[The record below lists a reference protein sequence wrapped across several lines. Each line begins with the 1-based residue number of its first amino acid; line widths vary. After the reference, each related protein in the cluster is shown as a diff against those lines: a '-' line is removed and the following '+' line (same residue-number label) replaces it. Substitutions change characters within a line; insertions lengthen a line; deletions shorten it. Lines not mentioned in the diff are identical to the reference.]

1 MADELEGKI
10 QVNSDL
16 VPDNNNPRQPVTSV
30 EYIKGGPQT
39 FTKLED
45 LIAFHPSK
53 MRRGMS
59 AKVVNIDFVS
69 SRVFVDEYTLMV
81 EADTLLDSS
90 KNSIVT
96 LSNYLKYWTRSNQTQ
111 TQSDRVFEYSPDGVN
126 GTRPPYPYTDSPSF
140 ETNWH
145 AVATPTDRWV
155 RWRDN
160 DEFVTVSSVKI
171 YTGWTL
177 PVSIGQQNITG
188 DFVDNR
194 YLRQDVDTTIRS
206 STTGLVNGLYYL
218 VLTGIVTETASGD
231 ETEYNDGRVFK
242 YLSANSYVF
251 TSATVR
257 ETVPAPPRVI
267 DGVLNNDPDGWEDVP
282 PSGDEQLWG
291 ISAAKSVYGD
301 LKSEWQIRKID
312 ENPDLIRFSESA
324 SPNPNT
330 LVGVNDPATTG
341 SQGDTDLNNVGWLAV
356 YQTDFKF
363 TAERQLTGSSPTYT
377 QWEIRKISGESGEYQ
392 DRVFKLFDINAD
404 FDDVASNKPLTSDA
418 IAEGFSD
425 VPLLE
430 TDTQINYVFE
440 ARKFFDGTLKGSWS
454 NGTPYSAKDVFN
466 DIISSDGGDN
476 FKYNPNSSTPN
487 DPVPALLTL
496 TADLYRGLSRVS
508 ENSEVTYLWE
518 RIYNNGASDST
529 VISSFTN
536 TDPLYLLAGSGTFG
550 EPGYLRDGQ
559 QLVVTPAG
567 VTGKAIFQCTQT
579 LVIPD
584 GTNIEFVELI
594 TINDVTDGLDAKD
607 LSVKADVQL
616 IIYDN
621 SNDVFAPEKTNLN
634 AFFSNLVDPVIYWFV
649 WTGAAWEFLEEGD
662 SSLLPEYVITV
673 TPFGSKLTIDNAS
686 LFAHDNDLEEF
697 RYAASTHPT
706 NPDLADS
713 TVTFSDFVTIA
724 KAAAAAVGT
733 PGENSTLGLL
743 SNEYQNITLDDE
755 TGVPFAGDIGASGRA
770 QTILSVYDGVTQ
782 IAYGGGANKFT
793 IALSSDN
800 AGVAFAS
807 NTSGLTNDVRVYVN
821 TWTANERKAVCT
833 ITITYDYG
841 SGSIV
846 FIKKFT
852 VGSVLDT
859 PGALSVIID
868 SDGGFEFLPAERST
882 PKTLTAEI
890 YDSSKTP
897 QLQDAAD
904 FYFNWTVGGSTDVS
918 YVKGGGMTNGEIKTV
933 SRAQVLLSAFITV
946 RISKVSSPTT
956 DDIIRSVTVRVND
969 IADGK
974 TYRLFSGATSAPA
987 KPGSSVGPAGNGT
1000 WVPYLLAPLWAV
1012 DGSENPNTNPVT
1024 YTWSD
1029 PYQVG
1034 GEKGD
1039 QGFSGGTYIS
1049 LYRSSGGDPN
1059 TPPGFGAGGN
1069 LGSIAQMYTAG
1080 WRSSTPG
1087 QLPTSGYVW
1096 ETKRLYKTQNS
1107 GGTELTFDVNG
1118 YPVNE
1123 VPYSSSS
1130 VWLAPQRLTPVPGST
1145 GGNGSAGPGYNGVTF
1160 VGVDGSGNYIYSL
1173 TPVNGAAAASL
1184 IIPRGPI
1191 GASGLL
1197 DFEVIF
1203 KNSQV
1208 VGNSVSN
1215 IGGTNLKTYS
1225 TRSWTNNKG
1234 RTVIVKMEGTIL
1246 VETNGGQQIVMRI
1259 KIFNDGVLKDWE
1271 DQPVQGEGIVPLK
1284 VTYFAT
1290 VLDGATIQWNFQ
1302 AEYRSGSAPGYVSDQ
1317 ERQLITIAG

>member
-1 MADELEGKI
+1 MADDLEGKI
-10 QVNSDL
+10 QIQSDL
-16 VPDNNNPRQPVTSV
+16 VPDNGNPRQPVTSV
-30 EYIKGGPQT
+30 EYVKGGPQT
-39 FTKLED
+39 FTVLDD
-45 LIAFHPSK
+45 LIAFHPLK

-59 AKVVNIDFVS
+59 CKVVNIDLVS

-81 EADTLLDSS
+81 EPDVLLDAN

-111 TQSDRVFEYSPDGVN
+111 TQSDRVFQYSPDGPN
-126 GTRPPYPYTDSPSF
+126 GTRPPYPYADTPSF

-145 AVATPTDRWV
+145 AVASPTDRWV

-160 DEFVTVSSVKI
+160 DDFITVSSVKV

-177 PVSIGQQNITG
+177 PVSIGQQNVAG
-188 DFVDNR
+188 DFVDNL
-194 YLRQDVDTTIRS
+194 YLRQDVNTAVRN
-206 STTGLVNGLYYL
+206 STTGLINGLYYL
-218 VLTGIVTETASGD
+218 VLTGIVTESASGEPD
-231 ETEYNDGRVFK
+231 VDYSDGRVFK
-242 YLSANSYVF
+242 FVSANGYVF
-251 TSATVR
+251 ASATVR

-267 DGVLNNDPDGWEDVP
+267 NGIPNNEPDGWSDVP
-282 PSGDEQLWG
+282 PGGNEQLWG

-330 LVGVNDPATTG
+330 LVGTNDSAATG
-341 SQGDTDLNNVGWLAV
+341 SQGDTDLNNAGWLSV

-363 TAERQLTGSSPTYT
+363 TAERSLTGGSPSHTE
-377 QWEIRKISGESGEYQ
+377 WEIRKISGESGEYQ

-404 FDDVASNKPLTSDA
+404 FDDIASNKPVTSDA

-440 ARKFFDGTLKGSWS
+440 SRKFFDGTLKGSWS

-466 DIISSDGGDN
+466 DIISSSGGDN
-476 FKYNPNSSTPN
+476 FKYNPNSVTPN
-487 DPVPALLTL
+487 DPFPATLTL

-508 ENSEVTYLWE
+508 ENSEVTYVWT
-518 RIYNNGASDST
+518 RIYNNGAGDST

-536 TDPLYLLAGSGTFG
+536 TDPLYLLAASGTFG
-550 EPGYLRDGQ
+550 NPGYMRSGQ
-559 QLVVTPAG
+559 RLVVTPAG
-567 VTGKAIFQCTQT
+567 VTGKAIFQCSQT
-579 LVIPD
+579 LVIPN
-584 GTNIEFVELI
+584 GANILFTELF

-621 SNDVFAPEKTNLN
+621 SNDVFAPTKTNLN
-634 AFFSNLVDPVIYWFV
+634 AFFSNLVDPVIYWFK
-649 WTGAAWEFLEEGD
+649 WNGSAWVVLA
-662 SSLLPEYVITV
+662 SSSPYIITV
-673 TPFGSKLTIDNAS
+673 TPFGSQLNINNGV
-686 LFAHDNDLEEF
+686 LFDHDDLLQEF

-706 NPDLADS
+706 NPNLADS
-713 TVTFSDFVTIA
+713 TITFSDFVTIA

-733 PGENSTLGLL
+733 PGKNSTLGLL

-755 TGVPFAGDIGASGRA
+755 TGVPFSGEIGASGRA
-770 QTILSVYDGVTQ
+770 QTILSVFDGVTQ

-800 AGVAFAS
+800 GSVTFAS

-821 TWTANERKAVCT
+821 TWTAQQRKATCT
-833 ITITYDYG
+833 ITITYNYG
-841 SGSIV
+841 SGTLL

-859 PGALSVIID
+859 PGSLTVIID
-868 SDGGFEFLPAERST
+868 SDGGFEFLPLERGT
-882 PKTLTAEI
+882 PKTLTAKV

-897 QLQDAAD
+897 QLQIASD

-918 YVKGGGMTNGEIKTV
+918 YVRGASGTNGEIKTV
-933 SRAQVLLSAFITV
+933 SRAQVLVSAFITV
-946 RISKVSSPTT
+946 RIAKIASPTT
-956 DDIIRSVTVRVND
+956 NDIIRSTAVRIND
-969 IADGK
+969 ITDGK
-974 TYRLFSGATSAPA
+974 TYRLFSAAISAPT
-987 KPGSSVGPAGNGT
+987 KPASNVGPGGNGT
-1000 WVPYLLAPLWAV
+1000 WFPYLLTPLWAV

-1049 LYRSSGGDPN
+1049 LYRSSGSDPN
-1059 TPPGFGAGGN
+1059 TAPGFGGGGN

-1087 QLPTSGYVW
+1087 QLPTSGYIW
-1096 ETKRLYKTQNS
+1096 ETKRLYKTINS
-1107 GGTELTFDVNG
+1107 GGTELTFDGNG

-1123 VPYSSSS
+1123 VIYSSSS
-1130 VWLAPQRLTPVPGST
+1130 VWLAPQRLTPIPGNPGTNGST
-1145 GGNGSAGPGYNGVTF
+1145 GPGYNGVTF
-1160 VGVDGSGNYIYSL
+1160 IGTDGSGNYIYSL
-1173 TPVNGAAAASL
+1173 NPVNGAAAANL
-1184 IIPRGPI
+1184 TIPK
-1191 GASGLL
+1191 GATGSNGLL
-1197 DFEVIF
+1197 DFQVIF
-1203 KNSQV
+1203 KNTAV
-1208 VGNSVSN
+1208 IGNSVSN
-1215 IGGTNLKTYS
+1215 IGGSNIRNYS
-1225 TRSWTNNKG
+1225 SRTWTNNKG

-1246 VETNGGQQIVMRI
+1246 CETNGGQQVTIRL
-1259 KIFNDGVLKDWE
+1259 KIFRDFVLQDWE
-1271 DQPVQGEGIVPLK
+1271 DQPIQGEGIVPLK

-1290 VLDGATIQWNFQ
+1290 VYSGDTVQWNFQ